1 MAGYILREDQPNI
14 VLPAQQAD
22 RLIGRGDGDAA
33 LLYLCLLRTDRGVTA
48 QELQRKLKWSQ
59 LRLHA
64 AETALQELGL
74 IDRPPEQKP
83 PEPAQERPVYTADD
97 LTDLLTGDAGFR
109 MLVPQTEEKLGKRLK
124 TADLQILA
132 GLYDDLG
139 LPADVIYLLV
149 CHCVARSEERYGPG
163 RRPTLRQIE
172 KEGYHWAQR
181 GLFDQESASRYL
193 RDWNVRR
200 SAMSRYMQVLGL
212 GDRRPVES
220 EERYITDWMDK
231 GFPPETVALAYD
243 KTVFYKKELNWRY
256 LNGILRRWHEN
267 GWHTPQQVE
276 KGEERKNAPAQSGGQ
291 SGQQGGAEQNAW
303 MRRYIKR

>member
-33 LLYLCLLRTDRGVTA
+33 LLYLCLLRADRGVTA

-74 IDRPPEQKP
+74 IDRPPEQKL

-149 CHCVARSEERYGPG
+149 CHCVTRSEERYGPG

-181 GLFDQESASRYL
+181 GLFDQESASQYL

-220 EERYITDWMDK
+220 EERYIADWMDK

-267 GWHTPQQVE
+267 GWHTEEEVRQSDSRKPSRREE
-276 KGEERKNAPAQSGGQ
+276 KKDDSRMEKYMK
-291 SGQQGGAEQNAW
+291 W
-303 MRRYIKR
+303 

>member
-33 LLYLCLLRTDRGVTA
+33 LLYLCLLRADRGVTA
-48 QELQRKLKWSQ
+48 QELQRRLKWSQ

-109 MLVPQTEEKLGKRLK
+109 VLVPQTEEKLGKRLK

-267 GWHTPQQVE
+267 GWHTEEEVRQSDSRKPSRREE
-276 KGEERKNAPAQSGGQ
+276 KKDESRMEKYMK
-291 SGQQGGAEQNAW
+291 W
-303 MRRYIKR
+303 

>member
-33 LLYLCLLRTDRGVTA
+33 LLYLCLLRADRGVTA
-48 QELQRKLKWSQ
+48 QELQRRLKWSQ

-149 CHCVARSEERYGPG
+149 CHCVTRSEERYGPG

-181 GLFDQESASRYL
+181 GLFDQESASQYL

-220 EERYITDWMDK
+220 EERYIADWRDK

-267 GWHTPQQVE
+267 GWHTEEEVRQSDSRKPSRREE
-276 KGEERKNAPAQSGGQ
+276 KKDDSRMEKYMK
-291 SGQQGGAEQNAW
+291 W
-303 MRRYIKR
+303 

>member
-33 LLYLCLLRTDRGVTA
+33 LLYLCLLRADRGVTA
-48 QELQRKLKWSQ
+48 QELQRRLKWSQ

-220 EERYITDWMDK
+220 EERYIADWMDK

-267 GWHTPQQVE
+267 GWHTEEEVRQGDSHKPSRREE
-276 KGEERKNAPAQSGGQ
+276 KKDDSRMEKYMK
-291 SGQQGGAEQNAW
+291 W
-303 MRRYIKR
+303 

>member
-14 VLPAQQAD
+14 VLPARQAD

-33 LLYLCLLRTDRGVTA
+33 LLYLCLLRADRGVTA
-48 QELQRKLKWSQ
+48 QELQRRLKWSQ

-267 GWHTPQQVE
+267 GWHTEEEVRQSDSRKPSRREE
-276 KGEERKNAPAQSGGQ
+276 KKDDSRMEKYMK
-291 SGQQGGAEQNAW
+291 W
-303 MRRYIKR
+303 

>member
-33 LLYLCLLRTDRGVTA
+33 LLYLCLLRADRGVTA
-48 QELQRKLKWSQ
+48 QELQRRLKWSQ

-83 PEPAQERPVYTADD
+83 PEPAQERQVYTADD

-149 CHCVARSEERYGPG
+149 CHCVTRSEERYGPG

-181 GLFDQESASRYL
+181 GLFDQESASQYL

-220 EERYITDWMDK
+220 EERYIADWMDK

-267 GWHTPQQVE
+267 GWHTEEEVRQSDSRKPSRREE
-276 KGEERKNAPAQSGGQ
+276 KKDDSRMEKYMK
-291 SGQQGGAEQNAW
+291 W
-303 MRRYIKR
+303 

>member
-33 LLYLCLLRTDRGVTA
+33 LLYLCLLRADRGVTA

-149 CHCVARSEERYGPG
+149 CHCVTRSEERYGPG

-267 GWHTPQQVE
+267 GWHTEEEVRQSDSRKPSKREE
-276 KGEERKNAPAQSGGQ
+276 KKDDSRMEKYMK
-291 SGQQGGAEQNAW
+291 W
-303 MRRYIKR
+303 

>member
-14 VLPAQQAD
+14 VLPAPQAD

-33 LLYLCLLRTDRGVTA
+33 LLYLCLLRADRGVTA
-48 QELQRKLKWSQ
+48 QELQRRLKWSQ

-267 GWHTPQQVE
+267 GWHTEEEVRQSDSRKPSRREE
-276 KGEERKNAPAQSGGQ
+276 KKDDSRMEKYMK
-291 SGQQGGAEQNAW
+291 W
-303 MRRYIKR
+303 

>member
-1 MAGYILREDQPNI
+1 MAGYILREEQPNI

-33 LLYLCLLRTDRGVTA
+33 LLYLCLLRADRGVTA
-48 QELQRKLKWSQ
+48 QELQRRLKWSQ

-181 GLFDQESASRYL
+181 GLFDQESASQYL

-220 EERYITDWMDK
+220 EERYIADWMDK

-267 GWHTPQQVE
+267 GWHTEEEVRQSDSRKPSRREE
-276 KGEERKNAPAQSGGQ
+276 KKDDSRMEKYMK
-291 SGQQGGAEQNAW
+291 W
-303 MRRYIKR
+303 

>member
-33 LLYLCLLRTDRGVTA
+33 LLYLCLLRADRGVTA
-48 QELQRKLKWSQ
+48 QELQRRLKWSQ

-172 KEGYHWAQR
+172 KEGADWAR
-181 GLFDQESASRYL
+181 LGICDQDSAGRYL
-193 RDWNVRR
+193 SDYARKREKT
-200 SAMSRYMQVLGL
+200 AAYMQALQLGS
-212 GDRRPVES
+212 RPPVDS
-220 EERYITDWMDK
+220 EQRYILDWIDM
-231 GFPPETVALAYD
+231 GFTPETVALAYD

-256 LNGILRRWHEN
+256 LNGILRRWHQQ
-267 GWHTPQQVE
+267 GWHTAEEVAA
-276 KGEERKNAPAQSGGQ
+276 GERRGPKNGGKPD
-291 SGQQGGAEQNAW
+291 GGKTDW
-303 MRRYIKR
+303 MDEYL

>member
-33 LLYLCLLRTDRGVTA
+33 LLYLCLLRADRGVTA
-48 QELQRKLKWSQ
+48 QELQRRLKWSQ

-193 RDWNVRR
+193 RDWNARR
-200 SAMSRYMQVLGL
+200 AAMSRYMQVLGL

-267 GWHTPQQVE
+267 GKHTVE
-276 KGEERKNAPAQSGGQ
+276 EVRQSDSRKPSRREEKKDDSRMEKYMK
-291 SGQQGGAEQNAW
+291 W
-303 MRRYIKR
+303 

>member
-33 LLYLCLLRTDRGVTA
+33 LLYLCLLRADRGVTA

-132 GLYDDLG
+132 GLYDDLD

-220 EERYITDWMDK
+220 EERYIADWMDK

-267 GWHTPQQVE
+267 GWHTEEEVRQSDSRKPSRREE
-276 KGEERKNAPAQSGGQ
+276 KKDDSRMEKYMK
-291 SGQQGGAEQNAW
+291 W
-303 MRRYIKR
+303 

>member
-33 LLYLCLLRTDRGVTA
+33 LLYLCLLRADRGVTA
-48 QELQRKLKWSQ
+48 QELQRRLKWSQ

-149 CHCVARSEERYGPG
+149 CHCVTRSEERYGPG

-172 KEGYHWAQR
+172 KEGYHCAQR

-267 GWHTPQQVE
+267 GWHTEEEVRQSDSRKPSRREE
-276 KGEERKNAPAQSGGQ
+276 KKDDSRMEKYMK
-291 SGQQGGAEQNAW
+291 W
-303 MRRYIKR
+303 

>member
-33 LLYLCLLRTDRGVTA
+33 LLYLCLLRADRGVTA

-109 MLVPQTEEKLGKRLK
+109 MLVPQTEEKLGTRLK

-267 GWHTPQQVE
+267 GWHTEEEVRQSDSRKPSRREE
-276 KGEERKNAPAQSGGQ
+276 KKDDSRMEKYMK
-291 SGQQGGAEQNAW
+291 W
-303 MRRYIKR
+303 

>member
-33 LLYLCLLRTDRGVTA
+33 LLYLCLLRADRGVTA
-48 QELQRKLKWSQ
+48 QELQRRLKWSQ

-83 PEPAQERPVYTADD
+83 LEPAQERPVYTADD

-267 GWHTPQQVE
+267 GWHTEEEVRQSDSRKPSRREE
-276 KGEERKNAPAQSGGQ
+276 KKDDSRMEKYMK
-291 SGQQGGAEQNAW
+291 W
-303 MRRYIKR
+303 

>member
-33 LLYLCLLRTDRGVTA
+33 LLYLCLLRADRGVTA
-48 QELQRKLKWSQ
+48 QELQRRLKWSQ

-74 IDRPPEQKP
+74 IDRSPEQKP

-163 RRPTLRQIE
+163 RRPTLRQI
-172 KEGYHWAQR
+172 
-181 GLFDQESASRYL
+181 
-193 RDWNVRR
+193 
-200 SAMSRYMQVLGL
+200 
-212 GDRRPVES
+212 
-220 EERYITDWMDK
+220 
-231 GFPPETVALAYD
+231 
-243 KTVFYKKELNWRY
+243 
-256 LNGILRRWHEN
+256 
-267 GWHTPQQVE
+267 
-276 KGEERKNAPAQSGGQ
+276 
-291 SGQQGGAEQNAW
+291 
-303 MRRYIKR
+303 

>member
-33 LLYLCLLRTDRGVTA
+33 LLYLCLLRADRGVTA

-220 EERYITDWMDK
+220 EERYIADWMDK

-267 GWHTPQQVE
+267 GWHTEEEVRQSDSRKPSKREE
-276 KGEERKNAPAQSGGQ
+276 KKDDSRMEKYMK
-291 SGQQGGAEQNAW
+291 W
-303 MRRYIKR
+303 

>member
-33 LLYLCLLRTDRGVTA
+33 LLYLCLLRADRGVTA
-48 QELQRKLKWSQ
+48 QELQRRLKWSQ

-74 IDRPPEQKP
+74 IDRPPEKP
-83 PEPAQERPVYTADD
+83 LPEPAQERPVYTADD

-149 CHCVARSEERYGPG
+149 CHCVTRSEERYGPG

-181 GLFDQESASRYL
+181 GLFDQESASQYL

-220 EERYITDWMDK
+220 EERYIADWMDK

-267 GWHTPQQVE
+267 GWHTEEEVRQSDSRKPSRREE
-276 KGEERKNAPAQSGGQ
+276 KKDDSRMEKYMK
-291 SGQQGGAEQNAW
+291 W
-303 MRRYIKR
+303 

>member
-33 LLYLCLLRTDRGVTA
+33 LLYLCLLRADRGVTA

-64 AETALQELGL
+64 AETALQEMGL

-267 GWHTPQQVE
+267 GWHTEEEVRQSDSRKPSRREE
-276 KGEERKNAPAQSGGQ
+276 KKDDSRMEKYMK
-291 SGQQGGAEQNAW
+291 W
-303 MRRYIKR
+303 

>member
-33 LLYLCLLRTDRGVTA
+33 LLYLCLLRADRGVTA
-48 QELQRKLKWSQ
+48 QELQRRLKWSQ

-149 CHCVARSEERYGPG
+149 CHCVTRSEERYGPG

-181 GLFDQESASRYL
+181 GLFDQESASQYL

-220 EERYITDWMDK
+220 EERYIADWMDK

-267 GWHTPQQVE
+267 SWHTEEEVRQSDSRKPSRREE
-276 KGEERKNAPAQSGGQ
+276 KKDDSRMEKYMK
-291 SGQQGGAEQNAW
+291 W
-303 MRRYIKR
+303 

>member
-33 LLYLCLLRTDRGVTA
+33 LLYLCLLRAGRGVTA
-48 QELQRKLKWSQ
+48 QELQRRLKWSQ

-149 CHCVARSEERYGPG
+149 CHCVTRSEERYGPG

-181 GLFDQESASRYL
+181 GLFDQESASQYL

-220 EERYITDWMDK
+220 EERYIADWMDK

-267 GWHTPQQVE
+267 GWHTEEEVRQSDSRKPSRREE
-276 KGEERKNAPAQSGGQ
+276 KKDDSRMEKYMK
-291 SGQQGGAEQNAW
+291 W
-303 MRRYIKR
+303 

>member
-33 LLYLCLLRTDRGVTA
+33 LLYLCLLRADRGVTA
-48 QELQRKLKWSQ
+48 QELQRRLKWSQ

-149 CHCVARSEERYGPG
+149 CHCVTRSEERYGPG

-181 GLFDQESASRYL
+181 GLFDQESASQYL

-220 EERYITDWMDK
+220 EERYIADWMDK

-256 LNGILRRWHEN
+256 LNGILRRGHEN
-267 GWHTPQQVE
+267 GWHTEEEVRQSDSRKPSRREE
-276 KGEERKNAPAQSGGQ
+276 KKDDSRMEKYMK
-291 SGQQGGAEQNAW
+291 W
-303 MRRYIKR
+303 

>member
-33 LLYLCLLRTDRGVTA
+33 LLYLCLLRADRGVTA
-48 QELQRKLKWSQ
+48 QELQRRLKWSQ

-149 CHCVARSEERYGPG
+149 CHCVTRSEERYGPG

-181 GLFDQESASRYL
+181 GLFDQESASQYL

-220 EERYITDWMDK
+220 EERYIADWMDK

-256 LNGILRRWHEN
+256 LNGILRRWHEEN
-267 GWHTPQQVE
+267 RHTPEQAADEGRRRGKQPAPTQQQNTAVE
-276 KGEERKNAPAQSGGQ
+276 KYLK
-291 SGQQGGAEQNAW
+291 W
-303 MRRYIKR
+303 

>member
-33 LLYLCLLRTDRGVTA
+33 LLYLCLLRADRGVTA
-48 QELQRKLKWSQ
+48 QELQRRLKWSQ

-149 CHCVARSEERYGPG
+149 GHCVARSEERYGPG

-181 GLFDQESASRYL
+181 GLFDQESASQYL

-220 EERYITDWMDK
+220 EERYIADWMDK

-267 GWHTPQQVE
+267 GWHTEEEVRQSDSRKPSRREE
-276 KGEERKNAPAQSGGQ
+276 KKDDSRMEKYMK
-291 SGQQGGAEQNAW
+291 W
-303 MRRYIKR
+303 

>member
-33 LLYLCLLRTDRGVTA
+33 LLYLCLLRADRGVTA
-48 QELQRKLKWSQ
+48 QELQRRMKWSQ

-220 EERYITDWMDK
+220 EERYIADWMDK

-267 GWHTPQQVE
+267 GWHTEEEVRQSDSRKPSRREE
-276 KGEERKNAPAQSGGQ
+276 KKDDSRMEKYMK
-291 SGQQGGAEQNAW
+291 W
-303 MRRYIKR
+303 

>member
-33 LLYLCLLRTDRGVTA
+33 LLYLCLLRADRGVTA
-48 QELQRKLKWSQ
+48 QELQRRLKWSQ

-149 CHCVARSEERYGPG
+149 CHCVTRSEERYGPG

-181 GLFDQESASRYL
+181 GLFDQESASQYL

-212 GDRRPVES
+212 GDRRPVEG
-220 EERYITDWMDK
+220 EERYIADWMDK

-267 GWHTPQQVE
+267 GWHTEEEVRQSDSRKPSRREE
-276 KGEERKNAPAQSGGQ
+276 KKDDSRMEKYMK
-291 SGQQGGAEQNAW
+291 W
-303 MRRYIKR
+303 

>member
-33 LLYLCLLRTDRGVTA
+33 LLYLCLLRADRGVTA
-48 QELQRKLKWSQ
+48 QELQRRLKWSQ

-83 PEPAQERPVYTADD
+83 PVYTADD

-267 GWHTPQQVE
+267 GWHTEEEVRQSDSRKPSRREE
-276 KGEERKNAPAQSGGQ
+276 KKDDSRMEKYMK
-291 SGQQGGAEQNAW
+291 W
-303 MRRYIKR
+303 

>member
-33 LLYLCLLRTDRGVTA
+33 LLYLCLLRADRGVTA
-48 QELQRKLKWSQ
+48 QELQRRLKWSQ

-149 CHCVARSEERYGPG
+149 CHCVTRSEERYGPG

-181 GLFDQESASRYL
+181 GLFDQESASQYL

-256 LNGILRRWHEN
+256 LNGILRRWHEEN
-267 GWHTPQQVE
+267 RHTPEQAADEGRSRGRQPAPTQQQNTAVE
-276 KGEERKNAPAQSGGQ
+276 KYLK
-291 SGQQGGAEQNAW
+291 W
-303 MRRYIKR
+303 

>member
-33 LLYLCLLRTDRGVTA
+33 LLYLCLLRADRGVTA
-48 QELQRKLKWSQ
+48 QELQRRLKWSQ

-97 LTDLLTGDAGFR
+97 LTDLLTGDAGFW

-267 GWHTPQQVE
+267 GWHTEEEVRQSDSRKPSRREE
-276 KGEERKNAPAQSGGQ
+276 KKDDSRMEKYMK
-291 SGQQGGAEQNAW
+291 W
-303 MRRYIKR
+303 

>member
-33 LLYLCLLRTDRGVTA
+33 LLYLCLLRADRGVTA
-48 QELQRKLKWSQ
+48 QELQRRLKWSQ

-83 PEPAQERPVYTADD
+83 PEPAQERPVYTAYD

-149 CHCVARSEERYGPG
+149 CHCVTRSEERYGPG

-181 GLFDQESASRYL
+181 GLFDQESASQYL

-220 EERYITDWMDK
+220 EERYIADWMDK

-267 GWHTPQQVE
+267 GWHTEEEVRQSDSRKPSRREE
-276 KGEERKNAPAQSGGQ
+276 KKDDSRMEKYMK
-291 SGQQGGAEQNAW
+291 W
-303 MRRYIKR
+303 

>member
-33 LLYLCLLRTDRGVTA
+33 LLYLCLLRADRGVTA
-48 QELQRKLKWSQ
+48 QELQRRLKWSQ

-149 CHCVARSEERYGPG
+149 CHCVTRSEERYGPG

-181 GLFDQESASRYL
+181 GLFNQESASRYL

-220 EERYITDWMDK
+220 EERYIADWMDK

-267 GWHTPQQVE
+267 GWHTEEEVRQSDSRKPSKREE
-276 KGEERKNAPAQSGGQ
+276 KKDDSRMEKYMK
-291 SGQQGGAEQNAW
+291 W
-303 MRRYIKR
+303 

>member
-33 LLYLCLLRTDRGVTA
+33 LLYLCLLRADRGVTA
-48 QELQRKLKWSQ
+48 QELQRRLKWSQ

-74 IDRPPEQKP
+74 IDRPPEQKL

-149 CHCVARSEERYGPG
+149 CHCVTRSEERYGPG

-181 GLFDQESASRYL
+181 GLFDQESASQYL

-267 GWHTPQQVE
+267 GWHTEEEVRQSDSRKPSRREE
-276 KGEERKNAPAQSGGQ
+276 KKDDSRMEKYMK
-291 SGQQGGAEQNAW
+291 W
-303 MRRYIKR
+303 